1 MRLIVI
7 HRAPLHVVPIFLLHA
22 TSFRKRTQNLNSCAN
37 PVGSKFFF
45 EARYK
50 WGGLRHLYSEEHM
63 KPTAAEQTGMKQQD
77 FEALFSKYRR
87 LVYRAAYS
95 VAGNKR

>member
-1 MRLIVI
+1 M
-7 HRAPLHVVPIFLLHA
+7 
-22 TSFRKRTQNLNSCAN
+22 
-37 PVGSKFFF
+37 
-45 EARYK
+45 
-50 WGGLRHLYSEEHM
+50 GGLRHLYSEEHM

-95 VAGNKR
+95 PRLRAFREI